1 MCAAETTARVRP
13 PVDLEGVRL
22 LIRIVSAGSI
32 QGAAEQAGIPRSS
45 LRRKL
50 ENLEATV
57 GCELFVRGTSGV
69 SLTPAGAVV
78 LAEGRALL
86 ESYER
91 MVRTAKSAK
100 GAPAGI
106 LRVITPVGVPLAR
119 RIPLI
124 RMTMELAPELRV
136 EEIERPEPLEHL
148 HDPFDLMFYMGD
160 PPSRGSWYGRLV
172 RRMRL
177 VPLASE
183 AYLERHGRPS
193 SVEDLA
199 HHRLISW
206 RAVKGATRAWPL
218 RSGGTVEVT
227 PIHASHNAILVHRMA
242 QEGLGIVLGDPDPK
256 MRDAPG
262 RLIPVLEHEVGAELA
277 MRYLAPQP
285 GEMDPRTRAIL
296 EPIFAALDRQGDA
309 GEVPAGER

>member
-1 MCAAETTARVRP
+1 VCAAKTTARLLP
-13 PVDLEGVRL
+13 SVDLEGVRL
-22 LIRIVSAGSI
+22 LVRIVGAGSI
-32 QGAAEQAGIPRSS
+32 QRAAEQAGIPRSS

-50 ENLEATV
+50 ENLEAAV
-57 GCELFVRGTSGV
+57 GSELLVRGTSGV
-69 SLTPAGAVV
+69 TLTPAGAVV

-91 MVRTAKSAK
+91 MIRVAKSAT
-100 GAPAGI
+100 GTPAGI
-106 LRVITPVGVPLAR
+106 LRIILPVGIPLAR
-119 RIPLI
+119 RMPLI
-124 RMTMELAPELRV
+124 RMTMEVAPELRV

-148 HDPFDLMFYMGD
+148 QDPFDLMFYMGE
-160 PPSRGSWYGRLV
+160 PPSRGSWHGRLV

-183 AYLERHGRPS
+183 AYLARYGRPS

-199 HHRLISW
+199 RHRLISW
-206 RAVKGATRAWPL
+206 RAFKGSTGAWPL
-218 RSGGTVEVT
+218 RAGGTFEVT

-242 QEGLGIVLGDPDPK
+242 QEGLGILLGDPDPK
-256 MRDAPG
+256 MHDAPG
-262 RLIPVLEHEVGAELA
+262 RLIPVLEHEVGTELA

-296 EPIFAALDRQGDA
+296 EPLFSVLDGPPS
-309 GEVPAGER
+309 GG